1 MYKRPLRFTTLHL
14 EQRFRMDDETFI
26 QLTPNDLQVY
36 PNSQNPDYTCQCIYR
51 PDLIMVR

>member
-36 PNSQNPDYTCQCIYR
+36 PNSQNSDYTCQCICR